1 MSNCIEP
8 SNLQIIPSY
17 EGEILS
23 LDVCIYQAV
32 NIDNVLVWQ
41 EQYFDPNKKIN
52 VFTVNTT
59 TGGGRPCFPACAAGF
74 NCCDG
79 YCVFYNDYYNCGTC
93 GNRTGLGQICCQG
106 VLVST
111 NENCGGCGRNCN
123 GKTCCVANGVSS
135 CIDLTSDDRNCGS
148 CGKVCGA
155 GETCCN
161 GTCKNVGWLDDACEN
176 CNGPCTGGTKCCGG
190 HCVDLQT
197 DETNCGSCYNNITS
211 DPVLNTCCS
220 GVGVD
225 LYNDAQNCGSCGN
238 DCGDN
243 HVCLNGYCYDLASC
257 DYLYGVCE
265 GYGEICCA
273 PYSPFVPNR
282 AGCIDPQSDYW
293 NCGTCGNA
301 CTGDTT
307 CCNGECINYQTD
319 PQNCGECGNDCTDNQ
334 TGYGSLCCG
343 GVCKTGVDNNN
354 CGTCGNVCPSGT
366 YCCYGTCIDIMNDNT
381 NCGTCRHPETNPLQS
396 YPSCVDG
403 KQCCGGS
410 CTDLQASLTH
420 CGACYNEC
428 FVTIGGFTSNAKK
441 LFSFGTDEFGGYWQI
456 LSVECASGSCVQFEG
471 IKVRDPGCLDPQDAC
486 NSQSNCCPD
495 PEGGLTPICIS
506 KTDPSNCGACG
517 NVCDAG
523 KTCCEKDGAYSCIDT
538 QADNSNCG
546 SCNNQCGTGTNCCD
560 GECVNYSSDE
570 SNCGA
575 CGVACGVDE
584 ICCNG
589 VCKNTKTDRNNCGAC
604 GTICLSGMCCDGNC
618 CSSEQASCC
627 PNSDPSLP
635 KVCSILSQDES
646 NCGTC
651 GNVCAIGETCCNGEC
666 INLNTDES
674 NCGTCYNSCLAGYT
688 CCDGVCKELSQDVE
702 NCGSCNYAC
711 GEQDICCNGV
721 CYNYFSD
728 EEHCGSCTNACDEGE
743 TCCNGTCVNLNTG
756 SGGSC
761 GACGVTCLYGTI
773 CCSGICKDLL
783 SDEANCGTCGNA
795 CGAGQTCCNG
805 ACVDLETDQNNCGS
819 CGVNVYYGY
828 SCCNGNMVNQLGNN
842 FNCGS
847 CGTTCGEG
855 EACCNGN
862 CVDILD
868 STANC
873 GGCQLQCPSPI
884 AKCCDGDCKSILF
897 DIFNCGDCG
906 TICVPPQTCYYG
918 TCVDAPPT
926 PPYVPTLPNIPI
938 VPPPSIPAC
947 EFCCEIT
954 GGLNGQNI
962 SALPLTVN
970 LTYDQYFEFQ
980 FNTALNITI
989 YESGISSIQN
999 CNVFDSK
1006 LFDLSDFLSENTNIT
1021 PYQFD
1026 LSPSCSQGIP
1036 YFGLNNFNYNWVCP
1050 TQSLMPFIF
1059 KVKNNLA
1066 EDFSIV
1072 IDFNKIDIGP
1082 WCCTQT
1088 LPVNEQTGLF
1098 PDIIKKSVTINFI
1111 ANVPNIPTFESITS
1125 TLDGFTIQIGNYDAN
1140 FTYSYQSGGN
1150 YTVTISNT
1158 GLVTVSGMP
1167 ANTFDTIRISTTRTN
1182 YDSKYAEIQ
1191 GSSLSDPTI
1200 CRIGGLI

>member
-41 EQYFDPNKKIN
+41 EQYFDPNEEIN
-52 VFTVNTT
+52 VFTVNGTT
-59 TGGGRPCFPACAAGF
+59 SGGRPCIPACAAGY
-74 NCCDG
+74 NCCNG
-79 YCVFYNDYYNCGTC
+79 YCIFYNDYFNCGSC
-93 GNRTGLGQICCQG
+93 GNRTGLNQICCQG

-148 CGKVCGA
+148 CGKSCGA

-176 CNGPCTGGTKCCGG
+176 CNGPCTGGQKCCGG
-190 HCVDLQT
+190 HCVDLLT
-197 DETNCGSCYNNITS
+197 DPTNCGSCYNNILVADS
-211 DPVLNTCCS
+211 MGNAQDQCCDGEGS
-220 GVGVD
+220 FSCCD
-225 LYNDAQNCGSCGN
+225 NKNCGSCGN
-238 DCGDN
+238 DCGARSY
-243 HVCLNGYCYDLASC
+243 CKNGYCCSIDSC
-257 DYLYGVCE
+257 ECLYGVCE
-265 GYGEICCA
+265 EDGKICCA
-273 PYSPFVPNR
+273 PRNPIFGAA
-282 AGCIDPQSDYW
+282 AGCIDPSSDFY
-293 NCGTCGNA
+293 NCGSCGNQ
-301 CTGDTT
+301 CVFPEQ
-307 CCNGECINYQTD
+307 CCNGVCRDYQID
-319 PQNCGECGNDCTDNQ
+319 PLSCGECGNDCTDNQ
-334 TGYGSLCCG
+334 TGVGSLCCG
-343 GVCKTGVDNNN
+343 GVCISGLDNGN
-354 CGTCGNVCPSGT
+354 CGTCGNACPAGT
-366 YCCYGTCIDIMNDNT
+366 QCCYGTCVDLMTNNT
-381 NCGTCRHPETNPLQS
+381 QCGRCNYAGWPPYSTCTN
-396 YPSCVDG
+396 G

-410 CTDLQASLTH
+410 CTDLQASLTN
-420 CGACYNEC
+420 CGACGNEC
-428 FVTIGGFTSNAKK
+428 FLIINGVITSGKQAWAYD
-441 LFSFGTDEFGGYWQI
+441 TDENGSYVQLIW
-456 LSVECASGSCVQFEG
+456 VDCVSGSCVQEESP
-471 IKVRDPGCLDPQDAC
+471 KAYDPGCLDPSNAC
-486 NSQSNCCPD
+486 NSQSNCCGD
-495 PEGGLTPICIS
+495 GEVGTPTCIS

-523 KTCCEKDGAYSCIDT
+523 KTCCEKDGAYSCVDT
-538 QADNSNCG
+538 QRDNSNCG
-546 SCNNQCGTGTNCCD
+546 SCGNQCGTGTNCCN
-560 GECVNYSSDE
+560 GVCTNYSSDE

-575 CGVACGVDE
+575 CGVVCGVDE
-584 ICCNG
+584 LCCNG
-589 VCKNTKTDRNNCGAC
+589 VCQNTKTDRNNCGGC
-604 GTICLSGMCCDGNC
+604 GTICPNGMCCDGYC
-618 CSSEQASCC
+618 CGSEQSSCC
-627 PNSDPSLP
+627 ENPNPALP
-635 KVCSILSQDES
+635 KVCSILSIDES

-651 GNVCAIGETCCNGEC
+651 GNVCAIGETCCNGQC
-666 INLNTDES
+666 KDLQTDES

-688 CCDGVCKELSQDVE
+688 CCDGVCKELSQDVD
-702 NCGSCNYAC
+702 NCGTCNYAC
-711 GEQDICCNGV
+711 GPQDVCCNGV

-728 EEHCGSCTNACDEGE
+728 EQHCGSCTNACDAGE
-743 TCCNGTCVNLNTG
+743 TCCNGLCKNLQTDEAN
-756 SGGSC
+756 C

-805 ACVDLETDQNNCGS
+805 ACVDLDTDNNNCGGCGQRLQTGQS
-819 CGVNVYYGY
+819 CCSGIGVNKLTDE
-828 SCCNGNMVNQLGNN
+828 S
-842 FNCGS
+842 NCGS
-847 CGTTCGEG
+847 CGTVCGTG
-855 EACCNGN
+855 TACCNGS

-868 STANC
+868 STTNC
-873 GGCQLQCPSPI
+873 GSCSSSCPAPF
-884 AKCCDGDCKSILF
+884 KCCDGICKVVLF
-897 DIFNCGDCG
+897 DSVNCGDCG
-906 TICVPPQTCYYG
+906 TICVPPQYCFYG
-918 TCVDAPPT
+918 ECISDSPPFS
-926 PPYVPTLPNIPI
+926 PVPMLPNIPI
-938 VPPPSIPAC
+938 VPPPIIPAC

-962 SALPLTVN
+962 STLPLTVN

-1050 TQSLMPFIF
+1050 TQSLTPFIF

-1072 IDFNKIDIGP
+1072 IDFNQIDIGP
-1082 WCCTQT
+1082 FCCTNI
-1088 LPVNEQTGLF
+1088 LPINEQTGLF
-1098 PDIIKKSVTINFI
+1098 PNIIRKSVTVNFI
-1111 ANVPNIPTFESITS
+1111 ANVANTPAFGSVTS
-1125 TLDGFTIQIGNYDAN
+1125 TLDGFTVQITNYDSN

-1150 YTVTISNT
+1150 YTVTISNA

-1167 ANTFDTIRISTTRTN
+1167 ANTFDTIRISTARTN